1 MTKQPQLNMKRFENI
16 NGETPVIEVKEHH
29 YPGTKQF
36 IVTFKNGYSASVIPE
51 YKYDGDGLA
60 TPIKG
65 LYELAV
71 FKNGELCY
79 DTPVT
84 NDVLRR
90 LNDPQLQDAVEKV
103 KRL

>member
-1 MTKQPQLNMKRFENI
+1 MTKRFENI

-36 IVTFKNGYSASVIPE
+36 IVSFKNGYSASVIPE

-84 NDVLRR
+84 NDVLRG

-103 KRL
+103 HVEKVQRL